1 MQNILRTPEKNFS
14 DLTDYPFEANYY
26 LWNGIRV
33 HYVDEG
39 PKEGPVMLLLHGMPT
54 WGYLYRDMIP
64 ILIASGYRCIVPDH
78 IGFGRSDKPTEPS
91 FYSISRHTEVLSGLI
106 SNLGLKN
113 ITLVCQ
119 DWGGPIGLAQ
129 AVYMGERFSRLVI
142 MNTWLHHEEYEYSD
156 AIIKWNKNW
165 QEGGLFSIRQ
175 PDIAALLLISAGI
188 LTPKL
193 GIPWILNGEKPPI
206 DSEATKM
213 YRGFQA
219 PYLDMPD
226 DAFNGFRAFPLSICH
241 YDFDRGNGTAQNYF
255 FNQLLNWNKP
265 VHFIWGG
272 ADDIFTENWGK
283 KWAKLMK
290 GTFKSILEA
299 GHFLQNTHGPEIVEI
314 LLNKISEE

>member
-14 DLTDYPFEANYY
+14 GLTDYPFEANYY

-64 ILIASGYRCIVPDH
+64 ILIARGYRCIVPDH

-142 MNTWLHHEEYEYSD
+142 MNTWLHHAEYEYSD

-188 LTPKL
+188 LKPKL

>member
-1 MQNILRTPEKNFS
+1 MANILRTPEKNFS
-14 DLTDYPFEANYY
+14 GLTDYPFEANYY

-129 AVYMGERFSRLVI
+129 AVYMRERFSRLVI
-142 MNTWLHHEEYEYSD
+142 MNTWLHHAEYEYSD

-193 GIPWILNGEKPPI
+193 GIPWILNGENPPI

-219 PYLDMPD
+219 PYLGMPD

-255 FNQLLNWNKP
+255 FNQLLDWNKP

-283 KWAKLMK
+283 KWAKLMR
-290 GTFKSILEA
+290 GTFKSISEA
-299 GHFLQNTHGPEIVEI
+299 GHFLQNTHGPEIVDI
-314 LLNKISEE
+314 LLNRISEE